1 MTSNDSILAAC
12 GVPVSLVIPPAG
24 ADAREGW
31 RRFLH
36 GTLVATLV
44 GAELERV
51 GLSGRLDFRALMAS
65 DLQGR
70 TRAFR
75 QLRDGGM
82 GESEARAVC
91 GFD

>member
-1 MTSNDSILAAC
+1 MSIPGTRDFHHGLL
-12 GVPVSLVIPPAG
+12 GPVAV
-24 ADAREGW
+24 
-31 RRFLH
+31 
-36 GTLVATLV
+36 LV

-51 GLSGRLDFRALMAS
+51 ELSGRLDFRALMAS

-70 TRAFR
+70 ARAFQ